1 MKMDV
6 HNYIISCSH
15 CLETKHER
23 PIKEQ
28 KVIIPKRPLEWIQ
41 GDLIELNKDQ
51 FKASG
56 QRHKFILSCIDH
68 FSKFKWCYVLENKEA
83 KAILQCIQNIF
94 ATFGV
99 PAIFQSDNG
108 REFKNNYLITYL
120 SSQKVKLIHG
130 SVRHPQSQGLVER
143 HNRELKDYL
152 KKSFHSFQVDKNQK
166 KEWNLPLEL
175 ENFRARENNR
185 YHTVTKFKP
194 NVKR

>member
-1 MKMDV
+1 MRWK
-6 HNYIISCSH
+6 
-15 CLETKHER
+15 TK
-23 PIKEQ
+23 K
-28 KVIIPKRPLEWIQ
+28 PK
-41 GDLIELNKDQ
+41 
-51 FKASG
+51 
-56 QRHKFILSCIDH
+56 
-68 FSKFKWCYVLENKEA
+68 
-83 KAILQCIQNIF
+83 ILQCIQNVF

-143 HNRELKDYL
+143 HNRELKNYL
-152 KKSFHSFQVDKNQK
+152 EKSFHSFQVDKNQK

-194 NVKR
+194 NEIIISKDKALLAKVKNNIENYFQKQAKKIMQLLVKV